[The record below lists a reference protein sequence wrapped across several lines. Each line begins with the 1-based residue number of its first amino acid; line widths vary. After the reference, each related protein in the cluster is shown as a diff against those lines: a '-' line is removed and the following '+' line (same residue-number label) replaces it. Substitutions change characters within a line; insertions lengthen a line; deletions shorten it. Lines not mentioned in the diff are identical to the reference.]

1 MAENLPKIYG
11 AIVATMKDIGA
22 VGKDQTNTFD
32 KYKFRGIDDVYNA
45 LSPAMTKNGIFVVPK
60 VLRMTQEDRASKNGG
75 TQIHTVLDME
85 YTFYAVDGSNIV
97 AQVVGEAMDRSDKSV
112 NKAMSAAFKYA
123 CFQTFCIPTEEMKD
137 ADAESPEAGQKVAR
151 ENTVGNRPNAPKG
164 KDDMNA
170 PLTEEQRLKII
181 QECDRTGNSVSIIE
195 ETKKKP
201 LTELTRL
208 EADSILR
215 QLAKKTTKKRP
226 AEPTL
231 SEAEQAELPWN
242 TVSISDL

>member
-1 MAENLPKIYG
+1 MAESLPKIYG

-22 VGKDQTNTFD
+22 VGKDQTNTYD

-45 LSPAMTKNGIFVVPK
+45 LSPAMTKNGIFVVPR
-60 VLRMTQEDRASKNGG
+60 VLKMTQEDRSSKNGG

-85 YTFYAVDGSNIV
+85 YTFYATDGSNVV

-151 ENTVGNRPNAPKG
+151 ENTRGNRPNTPKNS
-164 KDDMNA
+164 DDMNA
-170 PLTEEQRLKII
+170 PLTEEQRMQII
-181 QECDRTGNSVSIIE
+181 KECDRTGNPVSIIE

-201 LTELTRL
+201 LTALTRL

-215 QLAKKTTKKRP
+215 QLAKKTTKARP
-226 AEPTL
+226 AEPKL
-231 SEAEQAELPWN
+231 DEAEQAELPWN
-242 TVSISDL
+242 SVSISDL

>member
-45 LSPAMTKNGIFVVPK
+45 LSPAMTKNGIFVVPR

-85 YTFYAVDGSNIV
+85 YTFYAVDGSNVV

-151 ENTVGNRPNAPKG
+151 ENTAGNRPSTPKG
-164 KDDMNA
+164 KEDMNS
-170 PLTEEQRLKII
+170 PLTEEQRMKII